1 MPRFLPPVERQTV
14 ARRQRL
20 KTGVEFV
27 VRVSVQPVGEP
38 TGEWL
43 VRRRVIEVTAVGRL
57 LRSWCTFGQLAC
69 FVSHTR
75 PDTGPSPLGMR
86 TFWQRTPGGVRTAG
100 VFDCTCVIAEVSL
113 TSQRSPRSER
123 SGPLIASPAEPP
135 PAVNCL
141 LDVCQRETG
150 PSVLGLTCP
159 SRSQPRDPATSS
171 LSFPGKTRLLTCLW
185 LERKIQNLRS
195 GGNGKRVTR
204 GSPPSASGGLAVCT

>member
-1 MPRFLPPVERQTV
+1 MPPVESQTV

-20 KTGVEFV
+20 KTGVGFV

-43 VRRRVIEVTAVGRL
+43 VRWRVIEVTAVGPL

-86 TFWQRTPGGVRTAG
+86 TFWQRTRTPGGVRTHFGLAPPG
-100 VFDCTCVIAEVSL
+100 VFDCTCVIAEVVS

-171 LSFPGKTRLLTCLW
+171 LSFPGKTRLLTCL
-185 LERKIQNLRS
+185 
-195 GGNGKRVTR
+195 
-204 GSPPSASGGLAVCT
+204 